1 MAIPLIAA
9 ALYGMAGWQNN
20 NNRKRTEARQDMDDA
35 WAEKERKRK
44 EQEWDEADQ
53 LKIALKDAGA
63 VRTEQQGTITQGQT
77 GGMTQRAF
85 NQNPEEAQRVKG
97 MMDAEAEMTG
107 AAPAMAQPGT
117 AITGKMSRG
126 HQIGQTM
133 GAMGADPNSPEAV
146 AQRTAQAYRQNGQ
159 WDKALTMENALM
171 ESQLKKLNLTTAQ
184 GKFAR
189 DEFNRILNKTISS
202 QPTAEDGIAKV
213 LSDTQLGDLKGVTA
227 KYRPSADGK
236 SVEYYGVDAQGKE
249 TPLTTLPKGPAGVL
263 AFMQHAG
270 QVDFE
275 DKLNYLVE
283 QAKAERDQAN
293 KNRIHE
299 LDVTKAKNTNTYQM
313 GMLELNRTRASNAG
327 GDSQGAAT
335 GGVSMDA
342 IDKQLQPLFTKND
355 PVTGA
360 KALDTQ
366 ALMTVRSL
374 AMSMPAAFEGD
385 ATGAALQAHDRYTKA
400 LKAAGGSHEKA
411 AQLLFAKEPPTQGQV
426 APPGVGTPQAGANAM
441 QRPVGSMGQ
450 MLNKAQNPAAANQ
463 QLALQQQKEDEE
475 MMLGKRRA
483 YSPEIQTIVDAKAKE
498 RAKAQAE
505 YLAREQARMLTPR

>member
-1 MAIPLIAA
+1 
-9 ALYGMAGWQNN
+9 
-20 NNRKRTEARQDMDDA
+20 
-35 WAEKERKRK
+35 
-44 EQEWDEADQ
+44 
-53 LKIALKDAGA
+53 
-63 VRTEQQGTITQGQT
+63 
-77 GGMTQRAF
+77 
-85 NQNPEEAQRVKG
+85 
-97 MMDAEAEMTG
+97 
-107 AAPAMAQPGT
+107 
-117 AITGKMSRG
+117 
-126 HQIGQTM
+126 
-133 GAMGADPNSPEAV
+133 
-146 AQRTAQAYRQNGQ
+146 
-159 WDKALTMENALM
+159 
-171 ESQLKKLNLTTAQ
+171 
-184 GKFAR
+184 
-189 DEFNRILNKTISS
+189 
-202 QPTAEDGIAKV
+202 
-213 LSDTQLGDLKGVTA
+213 
-227 KYRPSADGK
+227 
-236 SVEYYGVDAQGKE
+236 
-249 TPLTTLPKGPAGVL
+249 L

-283 QAKAERDQAN
+283 QAKAERDQEN
-293 KNRIHE
+293 KNRTHE

-313 GMLELNRTRASNAG
+313 GMLELNRARASNAG

-411 AQLLFAKEPPTQGQV
+411 AQLLFAKEPPTQV

-441 QRPVGSMGQ
+441 QRPVGSMSQ
-450 MLNKAQNPAAANQ
+450 MSNKAQNPAAANQ

-483 YSPEIQTIVDAKAKE
+483 YSPEIQAIVDAKAKE